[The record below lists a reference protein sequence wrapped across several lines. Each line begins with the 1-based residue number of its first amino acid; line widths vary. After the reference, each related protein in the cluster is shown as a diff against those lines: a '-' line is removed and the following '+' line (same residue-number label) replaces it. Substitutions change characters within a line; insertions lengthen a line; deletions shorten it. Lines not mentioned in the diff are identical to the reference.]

1 MLRDDFTLF
10 MTALILALAIVF
22 NASANILMKLGA
34 KQIGGLSLSFA
45 GLKAFVLSPFIVVG
59 VISFGLTLVL
69 YTYVLSRMNLSV
81 AYPLMTSVGF
91 LIVAGFSALYLRE
104 TIHLPQII
112 GMVLVVGGLYLIAQY
127 Q

>member
-1 MLRDDFTLF
+1 

-34 KQIGGLSLSFA
+34 KQIGGLSFSVA